1 MSQYSDTMEALK
13 AELPKLLQVSYDVRD
28 YHIYLSMDDGEVMMD
43 VDFPTDSKVSKLL
56 DILLYE

>member
-1 MSQYSDTMEALK
+1 MEALK
-13 AELPKLLQVSYDVRD
+13 AELPKLIQVSYDVRD
-28 YHIYLSMDDGEVMMD
+28 YHIYLSMDDGGVMMD